1 MRRLRYGAPTGA
13 GGSIDRSDPW
23 GAGMKTILIPTE
35 DHDAMPA
42 VLEAARLVA
51 RTFDSYMEGF
61 AVHPTAGTYV
71 AVEPVSSLAIS
82 GAFEHDAELAAQ
94 AKSLFEGFMRNHD
107 VPAAGAGTAGY
118 SYAWPHA
125 EAEDDLFIGSYGRVF
140 DLIALGRPGRAAQN
154 PRMPPLEAALFDS
167 GRPLLIV
174 PPAVPKALGRNVLV
188 AWNRSTEQATVN
200 SYALPLLR
208 LAEQVTVL
216 EVEGGTTPGPT
227 CEEATRHL
235 RRNGVKATALS
246 VKRGARTS
254 AEATGEVIL
263 EHAAKNGCDLLVKG
277 AYTQSRLRQMMFG
290 GATRHILAYANL
302 PVLMAR

>member
-1 MRRLRYGAPTGA
+1 
-13 GGSIDRSDPW
+13 
-23 GAGMKTILIPTE
+23 MKTILIPTE
-35 DHDAMPA
+35 DHDGMPA

-51 RTFDSYMEGF
+51 RTFDGYMEGF

-94 AKSLFEGFMRNHD
+94 AKTLFETFMRTHD
-107 VPAAGAGTAGY
+107 VPAAGSGPVGF
-118 SYAWPHA
+118 SYAWPHG

-174 PPAVPKALGRNVLV
+174 PPAAPKTLGRNVLV
-188 AWNRSTEQATVN
+188 AWNCSTEQATTN
-200 SYALPLLR
+200 AYALPLLR

-216 EVEGGTTPGPT
+216 TVEGGTVPGPSG
-227 CEEATRHL
+227 EDAALHL
-235 RRNGVKATALS
+235 RRNGVKASALTMKPGTRS
-246 VKRGARTS
+246 
-254 AEATGEVIL
+254 TGEVIL
-263 EHAAKNGCDLLVKG
+263 EYATTHACDLLVKG
-277 AYTQSRLRQMMFG
+277 AYTQSRLRQMVFG
-290 GATRHILAYANL
+290 GATRHILANANL